1 MEERVG
7 FFIFFLNFD
16 LGNLVCVERV
26 KFEENLFFLEDDGI
40 VVIFLDYDY
49 NVWIVFDCVGM
60 EGENINRIWFYFG
73 VKGS

>member
-60 EGENINRIWFYFG
+60 EGENVNRIWFYFG